1 MALCDPSPEEY
12 LWDLV
17 NAYRQKFN
25 DLPDL
30 WALNVPPE
38 KVNAALKQAISNGR
52 PFTTEEWEEEMNI
65 KKPPPGAFT

>member
-1 MALCDPSPEEY
+1 MALADPDSGEGF
-12 LWDLV
+12 LDLV

-25 DLPDL
+25 ELPDL

-38 KVNAALKQAISNGR
+38 KVKAALKQAISSGR
-52 PFTTEEWEEEMNI
+52 PFTTEEWEKEMNI

>member
-1 MALCDPSPEEY
+1 MALADLNSGEGF
-12 LWDLV
+12 LDLV

-38 KVNAALKQAISNGR
+38 KVKAALKQAISDGR
-52 PFTTEEWEEEMNI
+52 PFTTEEWEKEMNI
-65 KKPPPGAFT
+65 IKPPPGAFT